1 MNLACPKC
9 GTEDTRKLTLVMNQ
23 GGVAEKGAQLGM
35 AYGANIMIP
44 VMTFVI
50 ACLMGIMFAL
60 FHWVLGIAAFAGT
73 IWAGMKVRAYMKA
86 KTKSKYSDLSPQMKA
101 DGFLCNRC
109 EHMFIPARG
118 ASA

>member
-1 MNLACPKC
+1 MNLTCPKC

-23 GGVAEKGAQLGM
+23 GGVAEKGAQLGV

-44 VMTFVI
+44 LMTFVI

-60 FHWVLGIAAFAGT
+60 FNWFLGLLAFAGT
-73 IWAGMKVRAYMKA
+73 VYGGMKVRAYLKN
-86 KTKSKYSDLSPQMKA
+86 KTKSKYADLSPQMKA

-109 EHMFIPARG
+109 EHMFIPARAAG
-118 ASA
+118 A